1 MRLVLS
7 AVIGLAAI
15 GCAFANDP
23 CADYRRLLSYSRTAD
38 PTPVTLILDEEK
50 TGAEIELQLPRS
62 FTAIRGNLS
71 DGRQCKISLE
81 LMWPELAPGGAVPDG
96 RRRVRDRLLGDFPA
110 WRALTI
116 DVSIERKPALPWA
129 VPGVYCRARE
139 RLTEM
144 ADRPFGLRAF
154 DDRIRWPSHRQ
165 LDGSYR
171 SMQELVG
178 YPLNSANVFYAIDE
192 AKVEDMVRIRCSK
205 GAPRCGLESQFRDFR
220 TTTLFNGEDLENWR
234 RYRDA
239 VRDFL
244 EQHLI
249 RSVPAQQFPEPG
261 LSINPSPT
269 RVACM
274 RDQAVQGR
282 VNAETLRRM
291 GLDR

>member
-1 MRLVLS
+1 LN
-7 AVIGLAAI
+7 
-15 GCAFANDP
+15 C
-23 CADYRRLLSYSRTAD
+23 
-38 PTPVTLILDEEK
+38 
-50 TGAEIELQLPRS
+50 QLPRS